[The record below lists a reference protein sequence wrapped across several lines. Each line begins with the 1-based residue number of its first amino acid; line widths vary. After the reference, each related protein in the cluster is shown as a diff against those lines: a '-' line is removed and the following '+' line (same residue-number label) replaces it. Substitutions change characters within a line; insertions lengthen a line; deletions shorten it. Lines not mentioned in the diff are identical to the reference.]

1 MIKRIIRWWKKPLK
15 TEKHKNDITI
25 FLR

>member
-1 MIKRIIRWWKKPLK
+1 MIKRIIGWWKKPLK

>member
-1 MIKRIIRWWKKPLK
+1 MIKRIVGWWKKPLK